1 MKTTHHSKILNHGK
15 LVVVHLI
22 TANGHFARIMHM
34 PKWLYIC
41 LRIAVAHHVD
51 ADTRRLN

>member
-22 TANGHFARIMHM
+22 TANGYFARTMHM